1 METQNK
7 SDDACTRTPLIEVYY
22 TSRSR
27 FGDKFTEIDSEGYFS
42 KIYPSIQEVQEEW
55 KKVPSFAITD
65 MIDDIHIQNN
75 EFVWEGNWHHFA
87 SGFYQAPHDQILSA
101 LFVFMNN
108 YDTNIL
114 AGYDN
119 EGNLKMDHLQTW
131 VQENQTHTSMSVND
145 VISIDGI
152 FYLCDDIGWKA
163 LEGTPLL
170 GKKIGP
176 ISR

>member
-7 SDDACTRTPLIEVYY
+7 SDDACTKTPLIEVYY

-27 FGDKFTEIDSEGYFS
+27 FGDKFTEIDSEGYFF
-42 KIYPSIQEVQEEW
+42 KIYPSIQEVKEEW
-55 KKVPSFAITD
+55 KKVPTFAIED
-65 MIDDIHIQNN
+65 MIADNIENVDGFLYTLDD
-75 EFVWEGNWHHFA
+75 E
-87 SGFYQAPHDQILSA
+87 ILHT
-101 LFVFMNN
+101 LFVLMNN

-119 EGNLKMDHLQTW
+119 NNVQKMDNLQPW

-152 FYLCDDIGWKA
+152 FYLCDDIGWFTLGEIP
-163 LEGTPLL
+163 LEGNP
-170 GKKIGP
+170 IGP
-176 ISR
+176 IDR

>member
-7 SDDACTRTPLIEVYY
+7 SDDACTKTPLIEVYY

-27 FGDKFTEIDSEGYFS
+27 FGDNWTEIDSEGYFQ
-42 KIYPSIQEVQEEW
+42 KVYPSIQEVKEEW
-55 KKVPSFAITD
+55 KKVPSFAIDD
-65 MIDDIHIQNN
+65 MIRDNTVDTAETRAYLDDDILNTL
-75 EFVWEGNWHHFA
+75 F
-87 SGFYQAPHDQILSA
+87 IL
-101 LFVFMNN
+101 MND

-119 EGNLKMDHLQTW
+119 QGNLKMDHLQTW
-131 VQENQTHTSMSVND
+131 VRENQTHTSMSVND

-152 FYLCDDIGWKA
+152 FYLCDDIGWKTLA
-163 LEGTPLL
+163 ETHLL

-176 ISR
+176 V